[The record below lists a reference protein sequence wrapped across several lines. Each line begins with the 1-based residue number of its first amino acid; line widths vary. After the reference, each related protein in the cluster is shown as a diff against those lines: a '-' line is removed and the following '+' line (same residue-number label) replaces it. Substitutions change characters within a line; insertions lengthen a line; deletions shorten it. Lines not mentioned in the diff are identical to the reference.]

1 MRQHQYPLPSYFAD
15 AGFAEDAQRRRLE
28 QVREARLCRRLE
40 TGNQGLSGHSGAG
53 GSGHSGASGSGAL

>member
-15 AGFAEDAQRRRLE
+15 VGFAEDAQRRRLE

-40 TGNQGLSGHSGAG
+40 TGNLGLSGHSGAG